1 MFSEFRNL
9 MDKWDRASRLMVESD
24 LCLFFRNDGRLY
36 GAAENSRI
44 TFARMKNPSSKE
56 DRDWRKEATF
66 TAHDLQKTSEGST
79 GMSVFSAAD
88 LPSIEIVDQDE
99 AQRGAE
105 RLARGGGQATGRGGH
120 GLWSRWRWRWRWRWR

>member
-24 LCLFFRNDGRLY
+24 LCLFFRKDGRLY
-36 GAAENSRI
+36 GAGENSRI

-79 GMSVFSAAD
+79 GMSVFSAVD
-88 LPSIEIVDQDE
+88 LPGIEIVDQDE
-99 AQRGAE
+99 AQRELKKKGMSLPSVSDDAE
-105 RLARGGGQATGRGGH
+105 TDKKPFGEE
-120 GLWSRWRWRWRWRWR
+120 

>member
-1 MFSEFRNL
+1 MFSEFRDL

-24 LCLFFRNDGRLY
+24 LCLFFRKDGRLY
-36 GAAENSRI
+36 GAGENSRI
-44 TFARMKNPSSKE
+44 TFARMKSPSSKE

-88 LPSIEIVDQDE
+88 LPGIEVVDQDE
-99 AQRGAE
+99 AQRELKKKGISLPSVSDDDEAE
-105 RLARGGGQATGRGGH
+105 KKPFGEE
-120 GLWSRWRWRWRWRWR
+120 